1 MTITT
6 GLNTFLLL
14 GTGQTRCI
22 VNNLARDL
30 HIDPELSAQLA
41 AVAKSTQ
48 PYLYAVSAPV
58 KPDNAKYSYADLLS
72 SSEQKSPKENAK
84 KPKVKHAPQPLP
96 HQHLKVKESA
106 LDDPNLRRPLSL
118 TDLRPPPTS
127 PPPPLPK
134 HGKLCYILKLGCLYK
149 GELEKFIKTLKK
161 TKEGYILLIH
171 LPLCKYCLTL
181 NCQAYRLLVNVVV
194 TNTHSYTS

>member
-1 MTITT
+1 MTVAN
-6 GLNTFLLL
+6 NTFLFL

-58 KPDNAKYSYADLLS
+58 KPDSTQYSYADLLS
-72 SSEQKSPKENAK
+72 SSEQKPLKENAK
-84 KPKVKHAPQPLP
+84 KPKAKRAPQRLP
-96 HQHLKVKESA
+96 HQHLKVEESA

-127 PPPPLPK
+127 RPPPLPK
-134 HGKLCYILKLGCLYK
+134 HGKLCCILKLGY
-149 GELEKFIKTLKK
+149 
-161 TKEGYILLIH
+161 
-171 LPLCKYCLTL
+171 LCKACR
-181 NCQAYRLLVNVVV
+181 AGEI
-194 TNTHSYTS
+194 H